1 VTAASDAADRAA
13 AWRKLATDIAG
24 CTRCA
29 ELVASRTH
37 VVPGQLPADARVL
50 LIGEAPGA
58 QEDAAGVP
66 FVGRSGAL
74 LDALLAEAKLPR
86 ERVAV
91 ANVLK
96 CRPPG
101 NRTPRRQEVAN
112 CRPWLVR
119 QIALV
124 DPVVIVT
131 LGSVALAWA
140 LGPAAR
146 IGAVRGRPQ
155 PYDGRLLVATYHPA
169 AAIRFGPN
177 SAPMAAL
184 RTDLQLVADLAAA

>member
-1 VTAASDAADRAA
+1 VTSAGGAASRAA
-13 AWRKLATDIAG
+13 AWRELATAIAS

-29 ELVASRTH
+29 ELVASRTR
-37 VVPGQLPADARVL
+37 VVPGQLPSDASVL

-74 LDALLAEAKLPR
+74 LDGLLAEAGLPR
-86 ERVAV
+86 EQVAV

-96 CRPPG
+96 CRPPA
-101 NRTPRRQEVAN
+101 NRAPRRQEVEN
-112 CRPWLVR
+112 CRPWLVQ
-119 QIALV
+119 QITLA

-131 LGSVALAWA
+131 LGSVALSWA
-140 LGPAAR
+140 LGRAAR
-146 IGAVRGRPQ
+146 IQAVRGRPQ
-155 PYDGRLLVATYHPA
+155 PYAGRLLVATYHPA

-177 SAPMAAL
+177 GAPMAAL
-184 RTDLQLVADLAAA
+184 RADLKLVAELAAA

>member
-1 VTAASDAADRAA
+1 M
-13 AWRKLATDIAG
+13 AG
-24 CTRCA
+24 CTLCA
-29 ELVASRTH
+29 DLAASRTQ

-58 QEDAAGVP
+58 QEDAAGLP

-74 LDALLAEAKLPR
+74 LDDLLAEAGLPR
-86 ERVAV
+86 EHVGV

-101 NRTPRRQEVAN
+101 NRAPRRHEVEN

-119 QIALV
+119 QIEVA
-124 DPVVIVT
+124 DPEVVVT
-131 LGSVALAWA
+131 LGSVALSWA
-140 LGPAAR
+140 LGPSAR
-146 IGAVRGRPQ
+146 IGAVRGRPV
-155 PYDGRLLVATYHPA
+155 PYLGRLLVATYHPS

-177 SAPMAAL
+177 GGPMAAL
-184 RTDLQLVADLAAA
+184 RADLKLAAQLVAA